1 MVEDLAEADSVA
13 ADSVAA
19 EDSAA
24 EDSVA
29 EADSAVVDSVAEVGL
44 EAGDLE
50 DLEEWAAAGLA
61 VEEVLAEAGLV
72 GLAVV
77 LAAG

>member
-1 MVEDLAEADSVA
+1 MEAEEESVVA
-13 ADSVAA
+13 GSVA

-24 EDSVA
+24 
-29 EADSAVVDSVAEVGL
+29 AV
-44 EAGDLE
+44 LE